1 MIQGQNVNR
10 EGAVAQLSGDEVQ
23 NIVIRSGAESAV
35 RSGFAEEDA
44 FARYNF
50 SFRARLI
57 QATPAV
63 QGYCGVLLGAVQAC
77 VGLRLTYGRRQ
88 VYVHRGRKQV
98 AQFLFKGRTLCAAFA
113 LDPLEYMAT
122 KYHGEDVSGWKRFA
136 KTPMLLRIV
145 SPRKLRY
152 ALHLLAQAA
161 GVPEKLLLAAP
172 PADCTFEF
180 LSIEQ
185 LIEEGLVKPL

>member
-1 MIQGQNVNR
+1 M
-10 EGAVAQLSGDEVQ
+10 
-23 NIVIRSGAESAV
+23 
-35 RSGFAEEDA
+35 
-44 FARYNF
+44 
-50 SFRARLI
+50 
-57 QATPAV
+57 

-136 KTPMLLRIV
+136 KTPMLLRVV

-161 GVPEKLLLAAP
+161 GRAGKTVAGGAAR
-172 PADCTFEF
+172 
-180 LSIEQ
+180 
-185 LIEEGLVKPL
+185 GLYV